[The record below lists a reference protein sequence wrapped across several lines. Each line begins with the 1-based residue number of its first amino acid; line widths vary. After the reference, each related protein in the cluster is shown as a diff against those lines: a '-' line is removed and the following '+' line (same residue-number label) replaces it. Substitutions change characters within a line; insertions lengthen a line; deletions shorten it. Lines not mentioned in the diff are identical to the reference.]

1 MDGWFRWHGD
11 PYSNCIHDIAMSD
24 TPDNSFDAVRLRAAD
39 YRMRAEELR
48 MRAASITWAEA
59 RSDILKVA
67 ETYDALAQTVED
79 IAERQTRPWMPG
91 ERPIGVS

>member
-1 MDGWFRWHGD
+1 MPETF
-11 PYSNCIHDIAMSD
+11 
-24 TPDNSFDAVRLRAAD
+24 NSSLDEARLRAAN

>member
-1 MDGWFRWHGD
+1 
-11 PYSNCIHDIAMSD
+11 MSD
-24 TPDNSFDAVRLRAAD
+24 TADNSFDEVRLRAAD

-59 RSDILKVA
+59 RSNILKVA

-79 IAERQTRPWMPG
+79 IAERQTQPWMPG
-91 ERPIGVS
+91 EKPVGVKRPL